1 MTIDGAMSAAASRTD
16 NTFFIA
22 YFFLRLTANAAAA
35 EDIAVNIAAV
45 GGTAPVFGEDVLLL
59 FPDLSLLSE
68 DDELFREVF
77 CPPPLM
83 TVLSP
88 PLLALLL
95 WDDIP
100 FLGE

>member
-1 MTIDGAMSAAASRTD
+1 MSAAASRTD

-45 GGTAPVFGEDVLLL
+45 GGTAPVFGEDVLLSELLLL

-77 CPPPLM
+77 CPPPLI
-83 TVLSP
+83 TLLSP